1 MDLVIDTLDY
11 KGVHLDF
18 YQDPPSRQIYTI
30 FNNTKLFFG
39 IDNTLYHEDAKK
51 LIDYASDLIGRV
63 GNTNCLL
70 KYFNNAGNRDIML
83 LRGKR
88 ILKVYL
94 IDPISNI
101 DDIKRDALFVAIM
114 EEEKAKTLSLPK

>member
-1 MDLVIDTLDY
+1 MDLIIDTLDY

-51 LIDYASDLIGRV
+51 LIDYTSDLIGRV
-63 GNTNCLL
+63 GKTNCLL
-70 KYFNNAGNRDIML
+70 KYFNNADNRDIML
-83 LRGKR
+83 LHGKR

-101 DDIKRDALFVAIM
+101 DDIMKDALFIATM
-114 EEEKAKTLSLPK
+114 EEEKAKALSSSK